1 MSAQEPIMN
10 KAQLRLAQVLKMKER
25 LMSNANLR
33 NLVYES
39 LDNQAKLVDGIK
51 KVEVAKMIDQAQ
63 HLENNIIPKIIKN
76 YGEKSTE
83 FEFWKGVLDTVLWAM
98 YLVDHSERLNKRL
111 IRTQHMLGYF
121 QNHNQELQE
130 ELNFFTT
137 LERFIT
143 QDQLKKAVE
152 NETNTIQHPNGA
164 GDTGR

>member
-1 MSAQEPIMN
+1 MSNQDAILNRAQR
-10 KAQLRLAQVLKMKER
+10 RLAEALKMKER

-33 NLVYES
+33 NLVYEG

-51 KVEVAKMIDQAQ
+51 KVEVGKMIEQAQ
-63 HLENNIIPKIIKN
+63 YLDNQMIPGVIRK
-76 YGEKSTE
+76 YGEKSPE

-98 YLVDHSERLNKRL
+98 YLVDHSERLNRRL

-130 ELNFFTT
+130 ELNYYTT

-143 QDQLKKAVE
+143 QDQLKKA
-152 NETNTIQHPNGA
+152 IQ
-164 GDTGR
+164 DEYK